1 MNIINT
7 SNINS
12 QLTTSNLFYIKN
24 IIETPYKRVL
34 TILQETMKSLNL
46 ASKVHSKL
54 FTELQWVVK
63 IIKSHLLYSYEIK
76 EKTYVAELSKNDPDF
91 KQFVDFVSEYNE
103 QVIEMNKKNN
113 FITNELLQKPSFKLK
128 RQFISSNKKNS
139 SNNKRSNSNDINKNQ
154 KEKITINCL
163 KKVMKQSYFN
173 KTPNSNNGLI
183 INFNDNRIY
192 NNQLI
197 NHNSSNKTGA
207 DLFKNN
213 FMNNNKNKGNTAFF
227 NNYNS
232 FNGNKLQNNSRNKK
246 VSSLKKPFNSHI
258 SNENN
263 GSNGNNNNSTTMN
276 YINKINKFLNKNN
289 KKINNNQKITI
300 QTQFSN
306 KNSEFDSLEKYSY
319 IYIDHLLKQYNFD
332 TKRITEKDFNIF
344 ELKKIVGQS
353 NVLPLMGRTILEA
366 FGLKNDKII
375 NVNKLDTFLN
385 TVSGQYL
392 NTTLYHNNMHGADVT
407 QTICLYFLNSNAE
420 KMFQTTVLDL
430 LSIFIGALGHDIG
443 HPGLTNNFHI
453 NASTELAITYN
464 DASCLENFHCCKLF
478 TIIKKDETNIFEKL
492 TVNDYKDIRKRMISE
507 ILATDMFYHKQ
518 VMSMIQTKMPQIK
531 NDKFEF
537 ASEDK
542 DSIKKEQQCL
552 LDFFIH
558 SADLAHNTKLFN
570 ISLKWVELLSEEFW
584 LQGDKEKSMG
594 LNVSFL
600 CDRNDTNVPSSQV
613 NFIRGFIIP
622 TFEVL
627 ITIFPTLNYTVEN
640 AKINMNE
647 WQKLVDAH
655 RTKGWTPRNTNEE
668 KKNSEKSSKSKTMA
682 KNNYSNY
689 DNSNKKN
696 MSLEEKVNA
705 KFKENTKEKDNFI
718 RQNVN
723 KWKPEKIN
731 LK

>member
-1 MNIINT
+1 MNILNVNSVNSQIST
-7 SNINS
+7 SNM
-12 QLTTSNLFYIKN
+12 FYIKN
-24 IIETPYKRVL
+24 IIETPYERVL
-34 TILQETMKSLNL
+34 SIIQETIKTLNP
-46 ASKVHSKL
+46 ASKVQSKL

-91 KQFVDFVSEYNE
+91 KQFVDFVTEYNE
-103 QVIEMNKKNN
+103 QVIQMNKKNN

-128 RQFISSNKKNS
+128 RQFFTNNQKFCLS
-139 SNNKRSNSNDINKNQ
+139 NKRSNSNDINKNQ

-163 KKVMKQSYFN
+163 KKVMKQSNLN
-173 KTPNSNNGLI
+173 KTSSNNGLI
-183 INFNDNRIY
+183 ININDNRIY
-192 NNQLI
+192 NNHLV
-197 NHNSSNKTGA
+197 NHNNSNYLA
-207 DLFKNN
+207 PVLYKNN
-213 FMNNNKNKGNTAFF
+213 MNNKSKVNTGLFS
-227 NNYNS
+227 NYNS
-232 FNGNKLQNNSRNKK
+232 FSVNKGTNNSRNRQIT
-246 VSSLKKPFNSHI
+246 SLNALKPFNSNL
-258 SNENN
+258 SNDIN
-263 GSNGNNNNSTTMN
+263 SNTTMN
-276 YINKINKFLNKNN
+276 YLNKINKFLNKNN
-289 KKINNNQKITI
+289 NYKKYNSNLVSIPQKVNGNNNKI
-300 QTQFSN
+300 
-306 KNSEFDSLEKYSY
+306 SEIDSLEKYSY

-332 TKRITEKDFNIF
+332 TKKITEKDFNIF

-353 NVLPLMGRTILEA
+353 NVLPLMGRVILET
-366 FGLKNDKII
+366 FGLKDDKII

-385 TVSGQYL
+385 AVSSQYL

-407 QTICLYFLNSNAE
+407 QTISLYFLNSNAE

-478 TIIKKDETNIFEKL
+478 TILKKDETNIFEKL
-492 TVNDYKDIRKRMISE
+492 SVNDYKDIRKRMISE
-507 ILATDMFYHKQ
+507 ILATDMFYHKK
-518 VMSMIQTKMPQIK
+518 VMSMIQTKIPQIK

-537 ASEDK
+537 ISDDK
-542 DSIKKEQQCL
+542 ESIKNEQQCL

-594 LNVSFL
+594 LTVSFL
-600 CDRNDTNVPSSQV
+600 CDRKNTNVPSSQV
-613 NFIRGFIIP
+613 NFIRGCILP

-640 AKINMNE
+640 ANNNINE

-655 RTKGWTPRNTNEE
+655 RLKGWTPRNVNNEE
-668 KKNSEKSSKSKTMA
+668 KKNMD
-682 KNNYSNY
+682 KNNKN
-689 DNSNKKN
+689 NTKKN
-696 MSLEEKVNA
+696 YVS
-705 KFKENTKEKDNFI
+705 KENMTKKNISQNIDNNKFNKENNI
-718 RQNVN
+718 LRPNVN
-723 KWKPEKIN
+723 KWKAEKIN
-731 LK
+731 IK

>member
-1 MNIINT
+1 MNIINA

-12 QLTTSNLFYIKN
+12 QLTTSSLFYIKN

-76 EKTYVAELSKNDPDF
+76 EKSYVAELSKNDPDF
-91 KQFVDFVSEYNE
+91 KQFVDFVTEYNE

-128 RQFISSNKKNS
+128 RQFISGNQKDS

-173 KTPNSNNGLI
+173 KTPNNNNGLI
-183 INFNDNRIY
+183 INYNDNRIY
-192 NNQLI
+192 NNQMI
-197 NHNSSNKTGA
+197 NHNNTNMTGA
-207 DLFKNN
+207 NLFKNN
-213 FMNNNKNKGNTAFF
+213 FMNNNKNKVNSGLYS
-227 NNYNS
+227 NYNS
-232 FNGNKLQNNSRNKK
+232 FNGNKVQNNSRNKK
-246 VSSLKKPFNSHI
+246 VTTLLKPFS
-258 SNENN
+258 SYLTNENN
-263 GSNGNNNNSTTMN
+263 GNNGNNNNNGSTMN
-276 YINKINKFLNKNN
+276 YLNKINKFLNKNT
-289 KKINNNQKITI
+289 KKINSNPKITI
-300 QTQFSN
+300 QTQLSN
-306 KNSEFDSLEKYSY
+306 SNHKTSDFDSLEKYSY

-332 TKRITEKDFNIF
+332 TKRITEKEFNIF

-353 NVLPLMGRTILEA
+353 NVLPLMGRVILET

-375 NVNKLDTFLN
+375 NVNKLDTFLYAVN
-385 TVSGQYL
+385 SQYL

-407 QTICLYFLNSNAE
+407 QTISLFFLNSNAE
-420 KMFQTTVLDL
+420 KMFQTTVMDL
-430 LSIFIGALGHDIG
+430 LSIFIAALGHDIG
-443 HPGLTNNFHI
+443 HPGLTNNFHV

-464 DASCLENFHCCKLF
+464 DSSCLENFHCCKLF

-492 TVNDYKDIRKRMISE
+492 TISEYKDIRKRMISE

-531 NDKFEF
+531 SDKFEF

-542 DSIKKEQQCL
+542 ESIKKEQQCL
-552 LDFFIH
+552 LDYFIH

-594 LNVSFL
+594 LTVSFL

-627 ITIFPTLNYTVEN
+627 ITIFPTLEYTVEN
-640 AKINMNE
+640 AKKNMNE

-668 KKNSEKSSKSKTMA
+668 KKNSEKNSKNKSMT

-689 DNSNKKN
+689 ENQNNKKN
-696 MSLEEKVNA
+696 SSYNNI
-705 KFKENTKEKDNFI
+705 NTKEKDNI
-718 RQNVN
+718 LRQNVN

-731 LK
+731 IK

>member
-1 MNIINT
+1 MNILNVNSVNSQIST
-7 SNINS
+7 SNM
-12 QLTTSNLFYIKN
+12 FYIKN
-24 IIETPYKRVL
+24 IIETPYERVL
-34 TILQETMKSLNL
+34 SIIQETIKTLNP
-46 ASKVHSKL
+46 ASKVQSKL

-91 KQFVDFVSEYNE
+91 KQFVDFVTEYNE
-103 QVIEMNKKNN
+103 QVIQMNKKNN

-128 RQFISSNKKNS
+128 RQFFTNNQKFCLS
-139 SNNKRSNSNDINKNQ
+139 NKRSNSNDINKNQ

-163 KKVMKQSYFN
+163 KKVMKQSNLN
-173 KTPNSNNGLI
+173 KTSSNNGLI
-183 INFNDNRIY
+183 ININDNRIY
-192 NNQLI
+192 NNHLV
-197 NHNSSNKTGA
+197 NHNNSNYLA
-207 DLFKNN
+207 PVLYKNN
-213 FMNNNKNKGNTAFF
+213 MNNKSKVNTGLFS
-227 NNYNS
+227 NYNS
-232 FNGNKLQNNSRNKK
+232 FSVNKGTNNSRNRQIT
-246 VSSLKKPFNSHI
+246 SLNALKPFNSNL
-258 SNENN
+258 SNDIN
-263 GSNGNNNNSTTMN
+263 SNTTMN
-276 YINKINKFLNKNN
+276 YLNKINKFLNKNN
-289 KKINNNQKITI
+289 NYKKYNSNLVSIPQKVNGNNNKI
-300 QTQFSN
+300 
-306 KNSEFDSLEKYSY
+306 SEIDSLEKYSY

-332 TKRITEKDFNIF
+332 TKKITEKDFNIF

-353 NVLPLMGRTILEA
+353 NVLPLMGRVILET
-366 FGLKNDKII
+366 FGLKDDKII

-385 TVSGQYL
+385 AVSSQYL

-407 QTICLYFLNSNAE
+407 QTISLYFLNSNAE

-478 TIIKKDETNIFEKL
+478 TILKKDETNIFEKL
-492 TVNDYKDIRKRMISE
+492 SVNDYKDIRKRMISE
-507 ILATDMFYHKQ
+507 ILATDMFYHKK
-518 VMSMIQTKMPQIK
+518 VMSMIQTKIPQIK

-537 ASEDK
+537 ISDDK
-542 DSIKKEQQCL
+542 ESIKNEQQCL

-594 LNVSFL
+594 LTVSFL
-600 CDRNDTNVPSSQV
+600 CDRKNTNVPSSQV
-613 NFIRGFIIP
+613 NFIRGFILP

-640 AKINMNE
+640 ANNNINE

-655 RTKGWTPRNTNEE
+655 RLKGWTPRNVNNEE
-668 KKNSEKSSKSKTMA
+668 KKNMD
-682 KNNYSNY
+682 KNNKN
-689 DNSNKKN
+689 NTKKN
-696 MSLEEKVNA
+696 YVS
-705 KFKENTKEKDNFI
+705 KENMTKKNITQNIDNNKFNKENNI
-718 RQNVN
+718 LRPNVN
-723 KWKPEKIN
+723 KWKAEKIN
-731 LK
+731 IK

>member
-1 MNIINT
+1 MNILNVNSVNSQIST
-7 SNINS
+7 SNM
-12 QLTTSNLFYIKN
+12 FYIKN
-24 IIETPYKRVL
+24 IIETPYERVL
-34 TILQETMKSLNL
+34 SIIQETIKTLNP
-46 ASKVHSKL
+46 ASKVQSKL

-91 KQFVDFVSEYNE
+91 KQFVDFVTEYNE
-103 QVIEMNKKNN
+103 QVIQMNKKNN

-128 RQFISSNKKNS
+128 RQFFTNNQKFCLS
-139 SNNKRSNSNDINKNQ
+139 NKRSNSNDINKNQ

-163 KKVMKQSYFN
+163 KKVMKQSNLN
-173 KTPNSNNGLI
+173 KTSSNNGLI
-183 INFNDNRIY
+183 ININDNRIY
-192 NNQLI
+192 NNHLV
-197 NHNSSNKTGA
+197 NHNNSNYLA
-207 DLFKNN
+207 PVLYKNN
-213 FMNNNKNKGNTAFF
+213 MNNKSKVNTGLFS
-227 NNYNS
+227 NYNS
-232 FNGNKLQNNSRNKK
+232 FSVNKGTNNSRNRQIT
-246 VSSLKKPFNSHI
+246 SLNALKPFNSNL
-258 SNENN
+258 SNEIN
-263 GSNGNNNNSTTMN
+263 SNTTMN
-276 YINKINKFLNKNN
+276 YLNKINKFLNKNN
-289 KKINNNQKITI
+289 NYKKYNSNLVSIPQKVNGNNNKI
-300 QTQFSN
+300 
-306 KNSEFDSLEKYSY
+306 SEIDSLEKYSY

-332 TKRITEKDFNIF
+332 TKKITEKDFNIF

-353 NVLPLMGRTILEA
+353 NVLPLMGRVILET
-366 FGLKNDKII
+366 FGLKDDKII

-385 TVSGQYL
+385 AVSSQYL

-407 QTICLYFLNSNAE
+407 QTISLYFLNSNAE

-478 TIIKKDETNIFEKL
+478 TILKKDETNIFEKL
-492 TVNDYKDIRKRMISE
+492 SVNDYKDIRKRMISE
-507 ILATDMFYHKQ
+507 ILATDMFYHKK
-518 VMSMIQTKMPQIK
+518 VMSMIQTKIPQIK

-537 ASEDK
+537 ISDDK
-542 DSIKKEQQCL
+542 ESIKNEQQCL

-594 LNVSFL
+594 LTVSFL
-600 CDRNDTNVPSSQV
+600 CDRKNTNVPSSQV
-613 NFIRGFIIP
+613 NFIRGFILP

-640 AKINMNE
+640 ANNNINE

-655 RTKGWTPRNTNEE
+655 RLKGWTPRNVNNEE
-668 KKNSEKSSKSKTMA
+668 KKNMD
-682 KNNYSNY
+682 KNNKN
-689 DNSNKKN
+689 NTKKN
-696 MSLEEKVNA
+696 YVS
-705 KFKENTKEKDNFI
+705 KENMTKKNISQNIDNNKFNKENNI
-718 RQNVN
+718 LRPNVN
-723 KWKPEKIN
+723 KWKAEKIN
-731 LK
+731 IK